1 MSLTKA
7 DALYLFINGKDLL
20 KSDTNLRHLQNCLL
34 LEKIFDLLE
43 K

>member
-7 DALYLFINGKDLL
+7 DALHLFINGKDLL
-20 KSDTNLRHLQNCLL
+20 KSYTNLKHLQNCLL
-34 LEKIFDLLE
+34 LEIFDLSE